1 MVVRR
6 WSCLFLFVG
15 LQILRGG
22 DCQPQKRNIY
32 KRNYPS
38 LIGQRENNKALE
50 CCINK
55 ETTIFSNQFGM
66 RSEENFLCSPV
77 VNNVESDDSYKI
89 AIPTSLKRD
98 YQTEIEKGDL
108 HIFVHRARIEG
119 DTVVGFSD
127 SDIEVSDTPKPWK
140 RELQRVGTRTI
151 LVLRVTVRD
160 SEPELTGDEFRER
173 IFGYDSL
180 TVQSQY
186 NKCSAGKLVFEPAP
200 IRNGLLD
207 VNIRNHFISDF
218 NSSTALSNAAQ
229 SAAAEL
235 VGLPPGQ
242 HISSLADHVM
252 ICLPPG
258 TGNWIAAAATNHWR
272 SVYNNKFCGVI
283 SASMHELG

>member
-1 MVVRR
+1 
-6 WSCLFLFVG
+6 
-15 LQILRGG
+15 
-22 DCQPQKRNIY
+22 
-32 KRNYPS
+32 
-38 LIGQRENNKALE
+38 
-50 CCINK
+50 
-55 ETTIFSNQFGM
+55 M

-108 HIFVHRARIEG
+108 HLFVHRARIEG

-160 SEPELTGDEFRER
+160 SEPEFTGDEFRER

-207 VNIRNHFISDF
+207 VNIHNHFISDF

-258 TGNWIAAAATNHWR
+258 TGNWVAAAATNHWR
-272 SVYNNKFCGVI
+272 SIYNNKFCGII